1 MATAPSAAS
10 IPEPSRVLRSGSSER
25 SAQIIMRVT
34 DLFVSAAGRLNEAQV
49 SVFDDVLVLLIER
62 AEARTLAHI
71 SDALSGID
79 TAPRETV
86 RKLAFNSDA
95 SVAAPILTKSTRL
108 SEMDLIEIAHNCSQ
122 RHLLAI
128 AGRSTLSE
136 ALTDALIRR
145 DDIDILNALARNE
158 RARFSESGYAR
169 IVGNAESD
177 ESLTEW
183 LGLRLDLP
191 AKLLRELLAK
201 ASDVVRARF
210 LTATRPIVQEKTRAS
225 IATIAEE
232 ISLALQNPVDY
243 MQAQNELIA
252 LNRAGKLNDSMVNRF
267 AVASEYTNVV
277 AALSIMSEVKVEAIE
292 PLMNSSRLYG
302 LIVAC
307 RAARL
312 SWSTTTMIIR
322 NRPECAPATKHE
334 LEQGLEVFEAL
345 SLSAAQWT
353 VRFGLKD
360 SKRVAVLEI

>member
-1 MATAPSAAS
+1 MATASSSADS
-10 IPEPSRVLRSGSSER
+10 IPEPDCISKHGSSER
-25 SAQIIMRVT
+25 SSQIVRRVT

-86 RKLAFNSDA
+86 RQLALNNDP

-108 SEMDLIEIAHNCSQ
+108 SEVDLIEIANTYGQ

-128 AGRSTLSE
+128 ACRSTLSE

-145 DDIDILNALARNE
+145 GDIEILNALAQNG

-169 IVGNAESD
+169 IVGNAERD

-183 LGLRLDLP
+183 LGLRLDIP
-191 AKLLRELLAK
+191 AQLLRELLAK

-210 LTATRPIVQEKTRAS
+210 LTATRPVAQEKSRASNATS
-225 IATIAEE
+225 IATMAEQ
-232 ISLALQNPVDY
+232 ISAVAPNPVDY
-243 MQAQNELIA
+243 TQAQGELAA
-252 LNRAGKLNDSMVNRF
+252 LNRNGKLNDSMVNRF
-267 AVASEYTNVV
+267 AVASDYTNVV
-277 AALSIMSEVKVEAIE
+277 AALSIMSEVKIEEVE
-292 PLMNSSRLYG
+292 PLINSGRLYG

-353 VRFGLKD
+353 VRFGLSRGK
-360 SKRVAVLEI
+360 AQ